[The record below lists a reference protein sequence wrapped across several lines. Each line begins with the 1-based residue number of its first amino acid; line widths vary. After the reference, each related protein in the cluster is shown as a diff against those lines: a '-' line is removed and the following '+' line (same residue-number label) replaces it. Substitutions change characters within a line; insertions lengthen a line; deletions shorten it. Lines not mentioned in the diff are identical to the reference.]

1 MHLNYGKTK
10 KIKLNIDMEI
20 LTYSMKWL
28 EVVLRWGHVLFAVL
42 WVGNSFL
49 FNYLDNKLNKDI
61 SGDDVDGEGYLMH
74 SGYYYKLLRLKKSPP
89 PQYLN
94 SLVIFKWQSYL
105 TFVTGILLLIIIY
118 YYNSGILMVDKRI
131 LEIKP
136 LYAILISVVSL
147 VISWFVYDLL
157 CKSKIINNNKIFI
170 SIIFI
175 FLAVISF
182 GFTKIFGPKFAF
194 LSVGLIIG
202 SNMFGNV
209 FTVIIPNQ
217 MNIINSS
224 KKNEKFDTNLSLAAK
239 QRSIHNNYS
248 TFLVLF
254 IMLSGHYSF
263 IVYHKYN
270 WLILCLAALL
280 SGTARHYFNLR
291 GRNIHRLY
299 ILISSF
305 LSLVV
310 LAVLLLI
317 FKN

>member
-1 MHLNYGKTK
+1 M
-10 KIKLNIDMEI
+10 DI
-20 LTYSMKWL
+20 LPYSLKWL
-28 EVVLRWGHVLFAVL
+28 ELILRWGHVLFAIL

-49 FNYLDNKLNKDI
+49 FNFLDNKLNKNI
-61 SGDDVDGEGYLMH
+61 TNNNIDGEGYLMH
-74 SGYYYKLLRLKKSPP
+74 SGYFYKLTRLKKSPP
-89 PQYLN
+89 LNYLK

-118 YYNSGILMVDKRI
+118 YYNSGVLMIDKRVV
-131 LEIKP
+131 EISP
-136 LYAILISVVSL
+136 VNAILISILSL
-147 VISWFVYDLL
+147 FFSWFIYDLL
-157 CKSKIINNNKIFI
+157 CKSSLINNNILFIFI
-170 SIIFI
+170 AI
-175 FLAVISF
+175 FLLALGSY
-182 GFTKIFGPKFAF
+182 GLTKIFGPKFAF

-202 SNMFGNV
+202 TNMFANV

-224 KKNEKFDTNLSLAAK
+224 KKNKKFDMSLSLAAK

-270 WLILCLAALL
+270 WLILCSVAIISA
-280 SGTARHYFNLR
+280 TARHFFNLR
-291 GRNIHRLY
+291 GKNIHRLN
-299 ILISSF
+299 ILIFSIF
-305 LSLVV
+305 ALFA
-310 LAVLLLI
+310 LAVLLFI

>member
-1 MHLNYGKTK
+1 MDFLPYT
-10 KIKLNIDMEI
+10 L
-20 LTYSMKWL
+20 KWL
-28 EVVLRWGHVLFAVL
+28 ELILRWGHVLFAIL

-49 FNYLDNKLNKDI
+49 FNYLDNKLNKNITSNDI
-61 SGDDVDGEGYLMH
+61 DGEGYLMH
-74 SGYYYKLLRLKKSPP
+74 SGYYYKLTRLKTSPP
-89 PQYLN
+89 LDYLN
-94 SLVIFKWQSYL
+94 RLVIFKWQSYL
-105 TFVTGILLLIIIY
+105 TFVTGILLLVVIY
-118 YYNSGILMVDKRI
+118 YYNSGILMLDKRVLQISPLNAIIISLASLI
-131 LEIKP
+131 L
-136 LYAILISVVSL
+136 
-147 VISWFVYDLL
+147 SWFVYDLL
-157 CKSKIINNNKIFI
+157 CKTKLINNNIIFSSTIFI
-170 SIIFI
+170 LLII
-175 FLAVISF
+175 ISF
-182 GFTKIFGPKFAF
+182 LLTKIFGPKFAF

-202 SNMFGNV
+202 TNMFGNV

-224 KKNEKFDTNLSLAAK
+224 KKNEKFDNSLSLAAK

-270 WLILCLAALL
+270 WLILSLIALI
-280 SGTARHYFNLR
+280 SVTARHYFNLR

-299 ILISSF
+299 ILISSIF
-305 LSLVV
+305 ALVV

>member
-1 MHLNYGKTK
+1 MDLIPYT
-10 KIKLNIDMEI
+10 L
-20 LTYSMKWL
+20 KWL
-28 EVVLRWGHVLFAVL
+28 ELILRWGHVLFAIL

-49 FNYLDNKLNKDI
+49 FNYLDNKLNKSISSNDI
-61 SGDDVDGEGYLMH
+61 DGEGYLMH
-74 SGYYYKLLRLKKSPP
+74 SGYYYKLTRLKKSPP
-89 PQYLN
+89 LEYLN

-118 YYNSGILMVDKRI
+118 YYNSTVLMVDKRV
-131 LEIKP
+131 LEITSFN
-136 LYAILISVVSL
+136 AILISVLSL
-147 VISWFVYDLL
+147 VISWFIYDLL
-157 CKSKIINNNKIFI
+157 CKSKVIKNNLLFA
-170 SIIFI
+170 SIIFV
-175 FLAVISF
+175 LLVLVSF
-182 GFTKIFGPKFAF
+182 VLTKIFGPKFAF

-217 MNIINSS
+217 KNIINSS
-224 KKNEKFDTNLSLAAK
+224 LKNEKFDTSLSLAAK

-270 WLILCLAALL
+270 WLILCVFALI
-280 SGTARHYFNLR
+280 SVTTRHFFNLR
-291 GRNIHRLY
+291 GKNIHRLN
-299 ILISSF
+299 ILIFSIF
-305 LSLVV
+305 ALIT
-310 LAVLLLI
+310 LAVFLFI

>member
-1 MHLNYGKTK
+1 
-10 KIKLNIDMEI
+10 MEFVPYTLKWI
-20 LTYSMKWL
+20 ALT
-28 EVVLRWGHVLFAVL
+28 LRWGHVLFSIL

-61 SGDDVDGEGYLMH
+61 ASEDIDGEGYLMH
-74 SGYYYKLLRLKKSPP
+74 SGYYYKLTRLKKSPP
-89 PQYLN
+89 LQYLN

-105 TFVTGILLLIIIY
+105 TFITGILLLIIIY
-118 YYNSGILMVDKRI
+118 YYNSGVLMVDKRVSQI
-131 LEIKP
+131 SP
-136 LYAILISVVSL
+136 FYAILISVLSL
-147 VISWFVYDLL
+147 VISWFVYDFL
-157 CKSKIINNNKIFI
+157 CKSKLINNNILFT

-175 FLAVISF
+175 LLIIVSF
-182 GFTKIFGPKFAF
+182 SFTKIFGPKFAF

-202 SNMFGNV
+202 TNMVGNV

-217 MNIINSS
+217 TNIINSS
-224 KKNEKFDTNLSLAAK
+224 KKNEKFDTSLSLAAK
-239 QRSIHNNYS
+239 QRSVHNNYS

-270 WLILCLAALL
+270 WLILCLFALIL
-280 SGTARHYFNLR
+280 GVARHYFNLR

-299 ILISSF
+299 ILMSSIIA
-305 LSLVV
+305 LII
-310 LAVLLLI
+310 LAVLLFF